1 MSSYETK
8 VIQELTEWEKEMLKR
23 SNLYKRTA
31 KRVQE
36 RINKV
41 IPDRIQEMIT
51 KSIRQMIQATL
62 AGSEFTTRRLPVY
75 GMSLEDRDQLLAEKQ
90 KTFRKTAMAEG
101 AGTGAGGILLGL
113 ADFPLLLAIK
123 MRFLF
128 EAARIYGYDTKNY
141 AERIYLLHVFLLAFS
156 DDEVRK
162 ETFLTLK
169 EWDTYA
175 ARFGE
180 SINEE
185 WDWER
190 FQMTYRDHID
200 LIKMMQMVPGLGAIV
215 GAYANYHFLDD
226 LGDTA
231 KNCFRL
237 RHLQEENKMI

>member
-1 MSSYETK
+1 MGVYEEK
-8 VIQELTEWEKEMLKR
+8 VMQELIDWEKEMLKR
-23 SNLYKRTA
+23 SPIYKRTA

-41 IPDRIQEMIT
+41 IPDRIQETIT
-51 KSIRQMIQATL
+51 NSIRHMVQATL
-62 AGSEFTTRRLPVY
+62 SGSEFTTKRLPII
-75 GMSLEDRDQLLAEKQ
+75 GMSLEERDQLLVEKQ
-90 KTFRKTAMAEG
+90 KTFKKTAMAEG

-123 MRFLF
+123 MKFLF

-156 DDEVRK
+156 DDDVRK
-162 ETFLTLK
+162 ETFLTIK
-169 EWDTYA
+169 EWEDYA
-175 ARFGE
+175 ARYGK
-180 SINEE
+180 SINDE

-200 LIKMMQMVPGLGAIV
+200 LIKMLQMLPGLGAIV
-215 GAYANYHFLDD
+215 GAYANFHFLED
-226 LGDTA
+226 LGNTA

-237 RHLQEENKMI
+237 RHLESEKRMN